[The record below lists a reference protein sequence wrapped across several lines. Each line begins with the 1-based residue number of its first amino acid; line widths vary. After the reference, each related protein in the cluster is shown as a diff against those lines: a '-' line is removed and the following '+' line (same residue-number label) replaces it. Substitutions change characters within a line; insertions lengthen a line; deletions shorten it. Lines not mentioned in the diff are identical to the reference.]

1 MTSFKAILL
10 VVGLVVGAALG
21 WFTAPKSTTTEIH
34 AGPLNMTVQDNKGS
48 GGAAVTVNNQN
59 GGLNIEVGKQRSA
72 FDDPGLRTAIF
83 AGIAAVV
90 GLGAGYLIDMR
101 KG

>member
-1 MTSFKAILL
+1 MTNFKVILL
-10 VVGLVVGAALG
+10 VVGLVVGAGIG
-21 WFTAPKSTTTEIH
+21 WFTAPRPGTTEIH
-34 AGPLNMTVQDNKGS
+34 AGPLNMTVQRGNGS
-48 GGAAVTVNNQN
+48 SSASVNVQGRN
-59 GGLNIEVGKQRSA
+59 GGVAIDVSRQRSA

>member
-1 MTSFKAILL
+1 MA
-10 VVGLVVGAALG
+10 GAALG
-21 WFTAPKSTTTEIH
+21 WFTAPRAATTEIK
-34 AGPLNMTVQDNKGS
+34 AGPLKMTVQDNKGS
-48 GGAAVTVNNQN
+48 GGGAVTVTGQN
-59 GGLNIEVGKQRSA
+59 GGGMAIEVGQQRSA
-72 FDDPGLRTAIF
+72 WDDPGLRTAIF